1 MLKML
6 KINVEF
12 NKSDA
17 NHADQSQAEEAA
29 TLNDWLEYRKQDL
42 AFQSQHR
49 QIF

>member
-1 MLKML
+1 ML

-29 TLNDWLEYRKQDL
+29 TLND
-42 AFQSQHR
+42 
-49 QIF
+49 